1 MGFKPETSLAVALA
15 TATVVYAIHQ
25 NATPSIADVRSLESN
40 NVDVQK
46 AERAAT
52 WTSAGIVAGISLL
65 AKDATI
71 FIIGGSMVIAMAWMT
86 RHADQVDTITKRA
99 SSIKPTD
106 IVGNTSSGVTTA
118 PAQERVPL
126 NTGTPVYSASV
137 F

>member
-1 MGFKPETSLAVALA
+1 MGLKPEVSLAVALA
-15 TATVVYAIHQ
+15 TATVVYAVHQ
-25 NATPSIADVRSLESN
+25 NATPNLADVRSLESN
-40 NVDVQK
+40 NLDIQR
-46 AERAAT
+46 AERTAS
-52 WTSAGIVAGISLL
+52 WVSAGVVAGISLL

-106 IVGNTSSGVTTA
+106 IVGNTSGITEA

-126 NTGTPVYSASV
+126 NLTNAYGSSV

>member
-1 MGFKPETSLAVALA
+1 MGFKPEVSLAVALA

-25 NATPSIADVRSLESN
+25 NATPNLADVRSLESN
-40 NVDVQK
+40 NSDVQS
-46 AERAAT
+46 AERTAS
-52 WTSAGIVAGISLL
+52 WVSAGVVAGISLL

-86 RHADQVDTITKRA
+86 RHADQVDTVTKRA
-99 SSIKPTD
+99 TSIKPTD
-106 IVGNTSSGVTTA
+106 IVGNSAGITEA

-126 NTGTPVYSASV
+126 NVTTYSASV